1 MTFISSL
8 GGSQSE
14 ELDHSLYPSFGL
26 LPSAVTMGA
35 ARACQSAAPGAQPL
49 PGERVKPN
57 RRVLFLGGVGGTGQT
72 YIARGHAGMSHSF
85 PIAAASQNLMKTG
98 AFLQTTFRSLI
109 KLELIFY
116 LDWNFLNDFLKP
128 EIHGVC
134 LLLFTMPREKR
145 SMVNVITFI
154 LVPFLH
160 SNNPPLLMR
169 ILQGSKRGSKLGKRA
184 MLDFSQGAEGVGGVW
199 ASGELAG
206 RIPLL

>member
-1 MTFISSL
+1 MTSISSL

-26 LPSAVTMGA
+26 LPSAVTKGA

-49 PGERVKPN
+49 PGERVMPN
-57 RRVLFLGGVGGTGQT
+57 RRVFFSGGGGRTGQT

-85 PIAAASQNLMKTG
+85 PIAAASQNLMMTG

-128 EIHGVC
+128 EVHGVC
-134 LLLFTMPREKR
+134 LLLFTVPGEKR

-160 SNNPPLLMR
+160 SNNSLLLMR
-169 ILQGSKRGSKLGKRA
+169 ILQGSKGGSKAGQT
-184 MLDFSQGAEGVGGVW
+184 SNVGLQ
-199 ASGELAG
+199 SGS
-206 RIPLL
+206 